1 MVKAVSISERDLWMS
16 YVERSFRHD
25 FYHTWTYHS
34 LEKNDTP
41 LLLVYQE
48 EEHFVAL
55 PLLLREVYD
64 TGLYDMTC
72 VYGYTGPLS
81 NRNPEELDDSFVGRF
96 GAALKGYL
104 LSNNIVSVFSR
115 LHPFYGNNRLF
126 TELGGLYKNGKVVA
140 LDLSISLE
148 KQRSKYAKIYSKIR
162 RLRENGVYAKESKTF
177 EDIRIFNEIYTENM
191 SRVSASEA
199 YLFSDEYLYELV
211 NAEDSDTRLIL
222 IYNDQHQPICG
233 TIAGFTG
240 DVAQGH
246 LIGTKKEFLP
256 LSPTKLMVDVV
267 TLAAREKGM
276 KYFNLGGGL
285 GYREDSLFQWKKS
298 FSDVTFDYF
307 SWRYI
312 VDQTAYDKLL
322 KDKNVPA
329 DVNVDLFPLYRAQL
343 PSTASA

>member
-1 MVKAVSISERDLWMS
+1 MVKAVSISDRDSWTS
-16 YVERSFRHD
+16 YVKKSFRHD

-41 LLLVYQE
+41 VLLVYQE
-48 EEHFVAL
+48 QDDFVAF
-55 PLLLREVYD
+55 PLLLREVYN

-72 VYGYTGPLS
+72 VYGYTGPLT
-81 NRNPEELDDSFVGRF
+81 NKDPELLEDDFIKRF
-96 GAALKGYL
+96 SAALQRYL

-115 LHPFYGNNRLF
+115 LHPFHTNNRLF
-126 TELGGLYKNGKVVA
+126 SELGGLHKNGKVIA

-148 KQRSKYAKIYSKIR
+148 KQRSKYTKIYNKIR
-162 RLRENGVYAKESKTF
+162 RLRESGVYAKESKSL

-222 IYNDQHQPICG
+222 IYNGDDQPICG

-240 DVAQGH
+240 SVAQGH

-276 KYFNLGGGL
+276 SYFNLGGGL
-285 GYREDSLFQWKKS
+285 GYKEDSLFQWKKS
-298 FSDVTFDYF
+298 FSDLAFDYF

-322 KDKNVPA
+322 ERQNVPA

-343 PSTASA
+343 ASTASA